1 MVTINSQQITEAG
14 LVPTR
19 TIVTSSDDFVNT
31 GKEFIFYRNSS
42 GESKTITVTA
52 QVTSVNSPIF
62 GTLTKSNASK
72 VVTNGQTVM
81 IGPFEP
87 SAFNDSDQ
95 KCTFAITPFS
105 EGTDS
110 VAILYL

>member
-1 MVTINSQQITEAG
+1 MATISSQQITEAG
-14 LVPTR
+14 LVPTL
-19 TIVTSSDDFVNT
+19 TTLTESDDFVNT

>member
-1 MVTINSQQITEAG
+1 MAAITSQQITEAG
-14 LVPTR
+14 LEPTF
-19 TIVTSSDDFVNT
+19 TVVESSSTFVNT
-31 GKEFIFYRNSS
+31 GKEFILYTNSS
-42 GESKTITVTA
+42 GESKTIGVTA
-52 QVTSVNSPIF
+52 QVTSVDSPLF
-62 GTLTKSNASK
+62 GTLTKSNAVK
-72 VVTNGQTVM
+72 VVANGETAL

-95 KCTFAITPFS
+95 NCTFTITPFS

>member
-1 MVTINSQQITEAG
+1 MATINSQQITEAG

-31 GKEFIFYRNSS
+31 GKEFILYTNSS
-42 GESKTITVTA
+42 GVTKTVTITA

-62 GTLTKSNASK
+62 GTLTKANATKAVSN
-72 VVTNGQTVM
+72 GETVL

-95 KCTFAITPFS
+95 KCTFAITPFVES
-105 EGTDS
+105 TDS